1 MGKLQG
7 KVAIV
12 TGASQGSGYGAAI
25 AMAREGAAIVLVS
38 RTRAKVEA
46 VAAEIA
52 AFGGESLV
60 HPADVTDR
68 AALEGIAAAAVERF
82 GRIDI
87 LVNAAQAPEMRAAL
101 IAEITEAEV
110 DELWRSGAVA
120 TLALMRGAP
129 THDCRRRR

>member
-25 AMAREGAAIVLVS
+25 AMALEGAAIVHVS
-38 RTRAKVEA
+38 RTRAKHEA
-46 VAAEIA
+46 VAAKIA

-60 HPADVTDR
+60 YPADVTER
-68 AALEGIAAAAVERF
+68 AALEGSVAAAVERF

-87 LVNAAQAPEMRAAL
+87 LVNAAQAPEMRSAL
-101 IAEITEAEV
+101 I
-110 DELWRSGAVA
+110 
-120 TLALMRGAP
+120 
-129 THDCRRRR
+129 